1 MARRNLNHKMLDNVD
16 ISTSQTQSS
25 ESNVENVDQAFVII
39 KWTGTAPVGAI
50 TFEGS
55 NDNLNEIKKGTEVWE
70 ELYMG
75 LVPID
80 VTGNSGSHHIQF
92 NSMPFKWLRIKY
104 TSTSG
109 IGNLTAHINAA
120 SLGA

>member
-1 MARRNLNHKMLDNVD
+1 MARRNLNHKMFDSVD
-16 ISTSQTQSS
+16 ISTSQTQSK
-25 ESNVENVDQAFVII
+25 ETNTENVDQAFVII
-39 KWTGTAPVGAI
+39 KWTGTAPIGAI

-55 NDNLNEIKKGTEVWE
+55 NDELNEIKKGTEVWE

-75 LVPID
+75 LVPIS
-80 VTGNSGSHHIQF
+80 VTGNSGSHQIQF

-109 IGNLTAHINAA
+109 IGNLTAHINATT
-120 SLGA
+120 LGA